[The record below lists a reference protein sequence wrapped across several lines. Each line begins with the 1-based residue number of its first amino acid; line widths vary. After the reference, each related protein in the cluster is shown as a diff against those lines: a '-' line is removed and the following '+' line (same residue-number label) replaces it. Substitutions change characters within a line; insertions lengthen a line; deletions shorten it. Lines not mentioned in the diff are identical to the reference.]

1 MSQEPLWNQEGE
13 FQDRP
18 NKKKKKGK
26 KRLVYNVILILL
38 IGIMGYSAY
47 QIISQML
54 IYKQAND
61 TYAKIQNS
69 VVKVRE
75 WPSTAAAD
83 QSSAAPSS
91 PAQTEPSQNST
102 DETKESPSDPSG
114 TPLIPAT
121 EESKE
126 SEETQPAA
134 TEPVILA
141 APYMDLPLLDID
153 FDALIAMNSDVVGWL
168 YGMENGWVNLP
179 VVQTNNNSWYSHRLL
194 DDTWNYAGTLFV
206 DYRNHML
213 EDDITYIYGHHMKN
227 DSMFGRLDEYYDQ
240 AVYDADPVFRFY
252 TPDAVYDL
260 LIVAAVPTNTGER
273 LYMNFAG
280 EEEFN
285 EQMGIYLSR
294 SPIKTNVEISYG
306 DKFVFLYTCAFHV
319 DNGRFLLICKAV
331 RVL

>member
-1 MSQEPLWNQEGE
+1 MNQEPFSTQEGE

-26 KRLVYNVILILL
+26 NRLVYNVILILL

-47 QIISQML
+47 QIINQML
-54 IYKQAND
+54 IYKQAED
-61 TYAKIQNS
+61 TYSDIQKS
-69 VVKVRE
+69 VVKLRE
-75 WPSTAAAD
+75 WPSTAPAD
-83 QSSAAPSS
+83 QSSAAPGSQEQSGTRQDNTEGTKDIPTNHSS
-91 PAQTEPSQNST
+91 
-102 DETKESPSDPSG
+102 

-121 EESKE
+121 EESG
-126 SEETQPAA
+126 ETLPAA
-134 TEPVILA
+134 TEAVLLA
-141 APYMDLPLLDID
+141 EPYPNLPLLDID
-153 FDALIAMNSDVVGWL
+153 FDALMAMNSDVVGWL

-179 VVQTNNNSWYSHRLL
+179 VVQTNNNSTYSHRLL
-194 DDTWNYAGTLFV
+194 DGTWNYAGTLFV

-227 DSMFGRLDEYYDQ
+227 DTMFGRLDEYYDQ

-252 TPDAVYDL
+252 TPDAVYDF
-260 LIVAAVPTNTGER
+260 LIVAAVPTDTGEK
-273 LYMNFAG
+273 LYMNFEG

-294 SPIKTNVEISYG
+294 CPIQTNVDIAYG
-306 DKFVFLYTCAFHV
+306 DKLVFLYTCAWHV

-331 RVL
+331 RVI